1 MTAPVAWLRAR
12 ARAAHADQRGDAMV
26 IWCLGLAV
34 LLLPLGGIS
43 LDLWHAISAERAL
56 QSTASAAADAG
67 ASGIDIPTYRATG
80 SVTLAPSVAVN
91 LASTNLAEQSN
102 PPVLSSPPDII
113 VAAND
118 GQITVVLHENVHLT
132 LLGLLEG
139 NRPIH
144 ITATASAAPRP
155 SGTP

>member
-1 MTAPVAWLRAR
+1 MTAVAWLRGR
-12 ARAAHADQRGDAMV
+12 ARAARGDERGDAMV

-56 QSTASAAADAG
+56 QSAASAAADAG
-67 ASGIDIPTYRATG
+67 ASGIDIPTYRASGNVILEPT
-80 SVTLAPSVAVN
+80 VAVN
-91 LASTNLAEQSN
+91 LAGTNLAEQPN
-102 PPVLSSPPDII
+102 PPVLSAPPDIT

-118 GQITVVLHENVHLT
+118 GAITVVLHENVHLT
-132 LLGLLEG
+132 LLGLVEG

>member
-1 MTAPVAWLRAR
+1 MTAVAWLRGR
-12 ARAAHADQRGDAMV
+12 ARVARADQRGDAMV

-56 QSTASAAADAG
+56 QSAASAAADAG
-67 ASGIDIPTYRATG
+67 ASGIDIPTYRASGNVILSPT
-80 SVTLAPSVAVN
+80 VAVN
-91 LASTNLAEQSN
+91 LASTNLADQSS
-102 PPVLSSPPDII
+102 PPVLSSAADIT

-118 GQITVVLHENVHLT
+118 GEITVVLHENVHLT
-132 LLGLLEG
+132 LLGLVEG
-139 NRPIH
+139 NRPIQ
-144 ITATASAAPRP
+144 IAATASAAPRP

>member
-1 MTAPVAWLRAR
+1 MTAVAWFRGR
-12 ARAAHADQRGDAMV
+12 ARAARDDQRGDAMV
-26 IWCLGLAV
+26 IWCLGLAI

-56 QSTASAAADAG
+56 QSAASAAAEAG
-67 ASGIDIPTYRATG
+67 ASGIDIPTYRASG
-80 SVTLAPSVAVN
+80 NVTLAPTVAVD

-102 PPVLSSPPDII
+102 LPVLSAPPGIT
-113 VAAND
+113 VAANN
-118 GQITVVLHENVHLT
+118 GAITVVLHEDVHLT
-132 LLGLLEG
+132 LLGLVEG